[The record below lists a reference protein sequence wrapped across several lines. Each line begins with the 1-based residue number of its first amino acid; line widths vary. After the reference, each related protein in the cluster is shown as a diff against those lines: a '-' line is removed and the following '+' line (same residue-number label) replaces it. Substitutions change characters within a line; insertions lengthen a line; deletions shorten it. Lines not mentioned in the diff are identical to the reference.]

1 MSLPL
6 VLVAVGLLVFVAAG
20 IRGVGVGKSPT
31 GITVGSKDIHYAWV
45 IVAVASVMW
54 TMSSAIRFATSL
66 LVSDFE
72 NDFGWDYGLIALAFT
87 FQWVLSGSLG
97 PLIGWFS
104 DRHGVRKVMFVGAI
118 LFIVGMLLVGTVN
131 TLWQFWLY
139 FGVILAAAM
148 AIFQIT
154 LISGVTVWFR
164 TNLGVAMGTLQGV
177 QGIGTAIMIAIVA
190 VLFSQFGLK
199 WTFWGPGLVGGLVL
213 LLGVKFFLDEPAQ
226 MGARPYGAPKDE
238 PIQFLQGNE
247 SARVRSSVFLKQAQR
262 TTSFWNLIGIHFWGC
277 AGHNIILV
285 FLVAITEDESV
296 GLSRGMAVAIYIIL
310 TIVSTLTRF
319 GVPIAADRAGSKGVM
334 GVSFAMQTFPLLLL
348 LLAVATGSLPLFFLF
363 AILFGIG
370 MGGEMSAFPIINRQ
384 YYGNAPTGTTYGYQ
398 MMGAGIGMAV
408 GPLAAGFLWDVT
420 GVIWPMIILSFAL
433 SLIGVVSIVKLPGT
447 HQHVLPDWEE
457 MLPAEA
463 RSGAAIDEAPQVPG
477 TVTGTLGAETAGSD

>member
-1 MSLPL
+1 MIYPL
-6 VLVAVGLLVFVAAG
+6 GLVAVGLVMIVVAV
-20 IRGVGVGKSPT
+20 RSSGVVGKSPT
-31 GITVGSKDIHYAWV
+31 GITVGSKNIHYAWV
-45 IVAVASVMW
+45 IVGVASVMW

-72 NDFGWDYGLIALAFT
+72 NDFGWDYGWIALAFT

-97 PLIGWFS
+97 PLIGWFG

-118 LFIVGMLLVGTVN
+118 LFIVGMLLVGTVEH
-131 TLWQFWLY
+131 LWQFWLY

-164 TNLGVAMGTLQGV
+164 TNLGLAMGTLQGI
-177 QGIGTAIMIAIVA
+177 QGIGTAIMIGVVA
-190 VLFSQFGLK
+190 LLFSQYGLK
-199 WTFWGPGLVGGLVL
+199 WTFWGPGLVGGIVL
-213 LLGVKFFLDEPAQ
+213 LLGVKFFRDEPAQ
-226 MGARPYGAPKDE
+226 IGARPYGAPEDE
-238 PIQFLQGNE
+238 PIRFLQGNE

-262 TTSFWNLIGIHFWGC
+262 TPSFWNLIGIHFWGC
-277 AGHNIILV
+277 AGHNIILI
-285 FLVAITEDESV
+285 FLVAITEDDSV
-296 GLSRGMAVAIYIIL
+296 GISRGMAVAIYITL
-310 TIVSTLTRF
+310 TLVSTLTRF
-319 GVPIAADRAGSKGVM
+319 GVPIAADLAGSKGVM

-348 LLAVATGSLPLFFLF
+348 ILAVSTGSLPLFFIF

-398 MMGAGIGMAV
+398 MMGAGIGMAL

-420 GVIWPMIILSFAL
+420 GVIWPMIVLSFGL
-433 SLIGVVSIVKLPGT
+433 SLIGVLSIIKLPTT
-447 HQHVLPDWEE
+447 HQHILPDWEE
-457 MLPAEA
+457 LLPPEA
-463 RSGAAIDEAPQVPG
+463 RSGAIVSDEPRLPG
-477 TVTGTLGAETAGSD
+477 TVTGALGAETAGSD

>member
-97 PLIGWFS
+97 PLIGWFG

-213 LLGVKFFLDEPAQ
+213 LMGVKFFLDEPAQ